1 MEELKLLIS
10 EEEISKK
17 VKELGEQ
24 ISKDYQGKSVIFV
37 GILKGAFI
45 FLADLIRQIK
55 DIDLAIDFVRL
66 ASYGT
71 SDTSS
76 GQVQITKDIELP
88 LKNKEVIIVEDIID
102 TGLTLKYLQDY
113 LESHHPNSVKVCC
126 LINKTERREI
136 EIDIDYCGFTIP
148 KGFLVGYGLDYA
160 EKYRHLPGIY
170 EIVRK

>member
-1 MEELKLLIS
+1 MEELKLLIP
-10 EEEISKK
+10 EEEIKK
-17 VKELGEQ
+17 RVKELAQEIDRNHRGQ
-24 ISKDYQGKSVIFV
+24 SVVFV

-45 FLADLIRQIK
+45 FLADLVRQIK
-55 DIDLAIDFVRL
+55 GVDLAIDFVRL

-76 GQVQITKDIELP
+76 GQIQITKDIELS
-88 LKNKEVIIVEDIID
+88 LKDKEVIIVEDIVD

-113 LESHHPNSVKVCC
+113 LKSHQPNSVKVCC

-136 EIDIDYCGFTIP
+136 EINIDYCGFTIP

-160 EKYRHLPGIY
+160 EKYRHLPEIY